1 MAKKYSL
8 LIAIGY
14 TIALTLVCLIS
25 IDFNEV
31 PDFAPSFSDKIFHFL
46 AYALLTFLWMR
57 AFMFHLKMLKQKAI
71 WSSLLFS
78 ITFGIIIEVL
88 QMTLT
93 STRSFDFWDILS
105 NTLGVLF
112 TVFVL
117 SKSKIGQ
124 H

>member
-1 MAKKYSL
+1 MAKHSL
-8 LIAIGY
+8 LIAIAY
-14 TIALTLVCLIS
+14 TVVLTLACLIS
-25 IDFNEV
+25 IDFNKV
-31 PDFAPSFSDKIFHFL
+31 SDIAPSFSDKIFHFL

-57 AFMFHLKMLKQKAI
+57 AFIFHLKMLKQKAI
-71 WSSLLFS
+71 RSSLLFS
-78 ITFGIIIEVL
+78 IIFGIIIEVL

-124 H
+124 R